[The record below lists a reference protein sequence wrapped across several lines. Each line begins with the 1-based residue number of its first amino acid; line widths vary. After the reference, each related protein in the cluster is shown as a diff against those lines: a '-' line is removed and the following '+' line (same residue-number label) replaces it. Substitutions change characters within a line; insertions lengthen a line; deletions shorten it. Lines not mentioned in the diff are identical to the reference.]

1 MLLCGHA
8 SAAERAGG
16 CYTSASWLFETSD
29 RAFPDTPTGA
39 TSSCEY
45 TDAEGR
51 TSRFYYR
58 LTFTHDPVENGAEGQ
73 TYPYVRLEDDVIRG
87 SIASITVNPYFITSS
102 KPEPNYCFEAYRR
115 TVLAHEEQHKADAL
129 RWPAI
134 GNGKTKSLL
143 DKFDDYSG
151 EVSAALGSGYSQAEA
166 LMQEIRV
173 TENNIRTV
181 MEARG
186 VHAELSIHYR
196 FMNWWRNQ
204 DLKGFVK
211 APFLFEPEPGL
222 QGYEPYYYSDLK
234 DVDNFTLAKIVV
246 ESILYS
252 EHSFHKSHKEKS
264 HTDIA
269 IQYTFADAGEQF
281 TYKQAHEAF
290 FGKIDSA
297 AATIVRENRNAL
309 NSGSEQ
315 SYKRMEELQKRYC
328 EQMAE
333 LIAMYVKW
341 KHYENRFTPEKA
353 YSIRQ
358 EDIVWVD
365 ESEPQKIDTLD
376 YAREMGDL
384 MMQVDWFAEGE
395 PATPQ
400 EYRCRNLIMAK
411 KIPGMILDESAT
423 EEEKLAYLR
432 KLYAADA
439 KIMHN
444 IARLVASRDPQEKH
458 INTVVQVICSARGLP
473 GVFLPAK
480 VDSLIRQDKA
490 RRAARA
496 DNRSTGTPET
506 VAEYYESIAALLQLY
521 GDERTQEEYDV
532 LAQGLLFFIAG
543 RASKQNVEV
552 ISQSLE
558 KARDKARKKQQRRR
572 GYRRRI

>member
-8 SAAERAGG
+8 SAEERAGG

-39 TSSCEY
+39 TNSCEY

-58 LTFTHDPVENGAEGQ
+58 LTFKHDPVENGKPESY
-73 TYPYVRLEDDVIRG
+73 YPFVKLKDEVIRDN
-87 SIASITVNPYFITSS
+87 IASITINPYFIASRN
-102 KPEPNYCFEAYRR
+102 PEANYCLEAYHR
-115 TVLAHEEQHKADAL
+115 TVAAHEEQHEKDAR
-129 RWPAI
+129 RWPAV

-151 EVSAALGSGYSQAEA
+151 AVSAALGSDYSQAEA
-166 LMQEIRV
+166 IMQEIRV

-181 MEARG
+181 LEARG
-186 VHAELSIHYR
+186 VHAELSIHYH
-196 FMNWWRNQ
+196 FLNQWRTQ
-204 DLKGFVK
+204 KLESFVK
-211 APFLFEPEPGL
+211 APFLFEPKPGL

-234 DVDNFTLAKIVV
+234 DVDNLTLAKFVV

-252 EHSFHKSHKEKS
+252 EHSFHKLHEEES
-264 HTDIA
+264 HTDIS
-269 IQYTFADAGEQF
+269 IRYTFANAGEQF

-290 FGKIDSA
+290 FGKIDRTA
-297 AATIVRENRNAL
+297 AALVLEKSGAL

-315 SYKRMEELQKRYC
+315 SYKRLEELQKRYC

-341 KHYENRFTPEKA
+341 KHYENRFNPEKA
-353 YSIRQ
+353 YNIRQ
-358 EDIVWVD
+358 EDISWIG
-365 ESEPQKIDTLD
+365 ENEPQKIDTLD
-376 YAREMGDL
+376 YAREMADL
-384 MMQVDWFAEGE
+384 MMQVNWYAEGE

-411 KIPGMILDESAT
+411 KIPGMILDKSAT
-423 EEEKLAYLR
+423 EEGKLAYLR

-444 IARLVASRDPQEKH
+444 IARLVATCDPQEKH
-458 INTVVQVICSARGLP
+458 INTVVQVICSASGLP

-480 VDSLIRQDKA
+480 VDALIKQDKA
-490 RRAARA
+490 RRAACS
-496 DNRSTGTPET
+496 DSRSTGTPET
-506 VAEYYESIAALLQLY
+506 VAEYYKSIADLLQLY
-521 GDERTQEEYDV
+521 EDERTQEEYTV

-552 ISQSLE
+552 IRQSL
-558 KARDKARKKQQRRR
+558 DKARNKTQQKQQRRR
-572 GYRRRI
+572 GYRRHI